1 MSTYYRVGVVLGL
14 SGEIKSQ
21 TETRFPVPR
30 SVQEE
35 DSKYRLIIIV

>member
-14 SGEIKSQ
+14 SGKIKSH
-21 TETRFPVPR
+21 TETRFPVPT
-30 SVQEE
+30 VQEE